1 MGDYSTNL
9 RTQSLNARVHVV
21 NSLTEFRFDKNT
33 MYTSALRLANVG
45 VTCATGQ
52 TDTYN
57 KRAGVL
63 ACIKE
68 MSLMDGSRVLSSLR
82 YAQDYLAFKNIN
94 ATNEKIQN
102 LHDALHSSRAS
113 NQLVGSAEVDGGIE
127 SNTNIKPAS
136 GTTDATLGY
145 VDLRLILPILSELSS
160 LDTSVFKNLRLVI
173 NWNASNLIVGNDKS
187 NTLTVNEPLL
197 IVDEIVGDKRQA
209 LVKSEYK
216 QPIVWNEIEHDMF
229 VVPTG
234 VQTGLTDTSEAVQ
247 EVNKVINGFDN
258 KYLSRLLMV
267 KTYQNKSLNYAGDGA
282 LSGNLVSLSMFKEEL
297 NVRSKGMNIFNG
309 DGLSNQGFKQMLL
322 AETWGDISYMPFGA
336 LTSVGL
342 DQPGVQN
349 ANLNGVAPRSG
360 TDNNERKNVQIGSFD
375 YIGFQVEDVVKQLQ
389 FNYKRTI
396 VKDAEA
402 SLKNSMAMDV
412 HLYGEVKKQ
421 LSFSNGSYSVSYLN

>member
-9 RTQSLNARVHVV
+9 RTQSLNARVHVK
-21 NSLTEFRFDKNT
+21 NQLTEFRFDKNT

-45 VTCATGQ
+45 VTCATGA
-52 TDTYN
+52 TDSYN

-63 ACIKE
+63 SCIRE
-68 MSLMDGSRVLSSLR
+68 ITLMDGSRVLSSLR
-82 YAQDYLAFKNIN
+82 YAQNYLAFKNIN

-102 LHDALHSSRAS
+102 LHDVVHKSRHGQ
-113 NQLVGSAEVDGGIE
+113 QLIGSAEVDGNIE
-127 SNTNIKPAS
+127 NTTDIKPEA
-136 GTTDATLGY
+136 TTTNADLGY
-145 VDLRLILPILSELSS
+145 VDLRFLLPLLSEMNS

-173 NWNASNLIVGNDKS
+173 NWNASNLIVGNKKTS
-187 NTLTVNEPLL
+187 VLTVNEPTL

-209 LVKSEYK
+209 SVKVEYK
-216 QPIVWNEIEHDMF
+216 QPVMWSEIEHDMF

-234 VQTGLTDTSEAVQ
+234 TQPASDTGELVQ

-258 KYLSRLLMV
+258 KYLSRVLMV
-267 KTYQNKSLNYAGDGA
+267 KTYQNKSLNYSTNDA
-282 LSGNLVSLSMFKEEL
+282 LSGNLVSLAMFKEEL

-322 AETWGDISYMPFGA
+322 SETWGDVSYTPFGSM
-336 LTSVGL
+336 TSVGL
-342 DQPGVQN
+342 DQAGVQN
-349 ANLNGVAPRSG
+349 ANMNGVAPHSG
-360 TDNNERKNVQIGSFD
+360 TDGAERKNVNIGAFD

-402 SLKNSMAMDV
+402 SLKNSMSMDV

-421 LSFSNGSYSVSYLN
+421 ISFSNGSYSVSYLN